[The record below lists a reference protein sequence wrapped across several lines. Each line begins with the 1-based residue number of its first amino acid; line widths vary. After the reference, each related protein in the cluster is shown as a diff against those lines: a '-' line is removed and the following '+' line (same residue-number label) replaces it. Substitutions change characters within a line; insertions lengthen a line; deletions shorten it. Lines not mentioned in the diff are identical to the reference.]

1 MKCWRLFLSE
11 RAGDEPAREEYC
23 MDWFLPFVIIVIVS
37 ILLVFYRR
45 VTVFDYESGLLY
57 SQGKFQRILSP
68 GTHGY
73 WRGWQKV
80 QKLDM
85 RTRYIT
91 LPGQEVLTADN
102 ISLKVTLVASFKI
115 GDPHQAVMEAVNFQ
129 EALYLLLQIN
139 LRDIVGGLN
148 VDDLLVRRG
157 EIGGDLFNRS
167 LEQVKALGLVL
178 VLVNIKDVMFPG
190 DLKEIFARV
199 VNARKEGLAALER
212 ARGESAA
219 LRNLAN
225 AAKLLHHN
233 PELAQLRMFQVME
246 NSGGSTVVWMPG
258 AEAAG
263 VQEAIKKTAKPEKK

>member
-1 MKCWRLFLSE
+1 
-11 RAGDEPAREEYC
+11 
-23 MDWFLPFVIIVIVS
+23 MDWFFPSLVVVIIVV
-37 ILLVFYRR
+37 LLLLYRR
-45 VTVFDYESGLLY
+45 VTIYDYESGLLFN
-57 SQGKFQRILSP
+57 QGKFQHILSP

-73 WRGWQKV
+73 WRGIQKV

-85 RTRYIT
+85 RSRYIT

-115 GDPHQAVMEAVNFQ
+115 GDPYLSVMETTNYQ

-139 LRDIVGGLN
+139 LRDIVGGMDI
-148 VDDLLVRRG
+148 DDILIKRAEVAS
-157 EIGGDLFNRS
+157 EMIKRS
-167 LEQVKALGLVL
+167 VEQAKSLGLVL
-178 VLVNIKDVMFPG
+178 NLVNLKDVMFPG

-225 AAKLLHHN
+225 AAKLLQNN
-233 PELAQLRMFQVME
+233 PELAQLRLFQVME
-246 NSGGSTVVWMPG
+246 NSGGNTVFWMP
-258 AEAAG
+258 AVEAAG
-263 VQEAIKKTAKPEKK
+263 VHEIIKKASKPEKK